1 MKIMALRIPPIAR
14 VVAAIYAIFGASFW
28 IAYCFS
34 KAPYLTLPVG
44 IVAPMVHFNFNFN
57 FQRTTDAVYNVLLF
71 LASVAGYA
79 LTGWLTAM
87 ALVICFNVAARW
99 KGGIDAD
106 FISFRENRHPE
117 TALGQ

>member
-1 MKIMALRIPPIAR
+1 MKIMALRIQPIAR

-28 IAYCFS
+28 ITYCFS

-44 IVAPMVHFNFNFN
+44 IVAPMVHFNFNFH
-57 FQRTTDAVYNVLLF
+57 FQRTTDALYNVLLF